1 MMLAHQCSARAS
13 FVSLVALL
21 LTLFLLTANR
31 LHNGP
36 EPAFSH
42 LKGDWVNV
50 DDQQSLL
57 VAEKP
62 DNFCGQDFEFLR
74 QGGLDLTKSIVYSR
88 RCIRPVHGNVDRDA
102 VTNIS
107 TPLITSKTTLNLTVD
122 CTAVEAP
129 PCEPLTLHVPPNY
142 PQEQYPH
149 LLFGVASSHD
159 RLRESLLVFAHW
171 LSGTGAQLVAVV
183 SDADQGSDAN
193 IDLRSLEAE
202 YRQHNIT
209 ATFIAPRQKTAIP
222 RKDTPA
228 DAGPSSPA
236 PVEQL
241 HFLLIRDMLDRA
253 TPETQ
258 WLGVLD
264 DDTFFPALHP
274 LSAALAKHDHTA
286 PTWLG
291 ALADN
296 FVSLRM
302 WGYMAYGGAGTF
314 LSVPLARQLAPHL
327 ERCIRETTVVSGDGM
342 LRDCVYAHT
351 TTKLTVVAGLYQHDI
366 RGDPA
371 GFFESGRRALSVH
384 HWKSWYTAPVAA
396 MAAVTRVCGDCFLQ
410 RWRFGHDT
418 LLANGYSITTYRDG
432 LLGGDGGIDLG
443 RVEGTWQ
450 EPDGKF
456 DFVYAPFRP
465 RLSEQEK
472 KSYRLVAVDGGEPNR
487 KGEKGVFRQVYVHR
501 APRKEEGSSKGEVET
516 EGMMDEVVELI
527 WEGS

>member
-1 MMLAHQCSARAS
+1 MMLAHQCSGRAS
-13 FVSLVALL
+13 FVFLVALL
-21 LTLFLLTANR
+21 LILFLLTANR

-36 EPAFSH
+36 SPAFPRLRGQWIS
-42 LKGDWVNV
+42 V
-50 DDQQSLL
+50 DDQQSLI
-57 VAEKP
+57 AEKP
-62 DNFCGQDFEFLR
+62 DNFCGRDFNLLR
-74 QGGLDLTKSIVYSR
+74 QGDLALTKSIVYSR
-88 RCIRPVHGNVDRDA
+88 RCIRPVHGNVDRAA

-107 TPLITSKTTLNLTVD
+107 TPLITSKTTLSLTAE
-122 CTAVEAP
+122 CATVEAP

-149 LLFGVASSHD
+149 LIFGVASSHD
-159 RLRESLLVFAHW
+159 RLSESLPVFAHW

-183 SDADQGSDAN
+183 SDADQVDSKF
-193 IDLRSLEAE
+193 DLQSLEAE
-202 YRQHNIT
+202 YRQHNIA
-209 ATFIAPRQKTAIP
+209 ATFIAPTQTVAIP
-222 RKDTPA
+222 RKDTTT
-228 DAGPSSPA
+228 DATPSSPA

-253 TPETQ
+253 TPETH

-274 LSAALAKHDHTA
+274 LSAALREHDHTA

-296 FVSLRM
+296 FVSLRI

-327 ERCIRETTVVSGDGM
+327 ESCIRETTVVSGDGM
-342 LRDCVYAHT
+342 LRDCIYAYT
-351 TTKLTVVAGLYQHDI
+351 TTKLTVVEGLYQHDI
-366 RGDPA
+366 RGDAA
-371 GFFESGRRALSVH
+371 GFFESGRRALSIH
-384 HWKSWYTAPVAA
+384 HWKSWYRAPVAQ

-410 RWRFGHDT
+410 RWRFGSGT

-432 LLGGDGGIDLG
+432 LLDSIDLG

-456 DFVYAPFRP
+456 DFVYGPFRP

-472 KSYRLVAVDGGEPNR
+472 KSYRLVAVDGEAQ
-487 KGEKGVFRQVYVHR
+487 KGETFRQVYVHR
-501 APRKEEGSSKGEVET
+501 APRKEGSKGEDVET

-527 WEGS
+527 WEGGAA

>member
-1 MMLAHQCSARAS
+1 MMLTHQCSGRAS
-13 FVSLVALL
+13 FAFLVALL
-21 LTLFLLTANR
+21 LVLFLLTANR

-36 EPAFSH
+36 SAAFSR
-42 LKGDWVNV
+42 LKGDWISV
-50 DDQQSLL
+50 DGEEHHDGQQSLS
-57 VAEKP
+57 AEKTN
-62 DNFCGQDFEFLR
+62 NFCSQDFEFLR
-74 QGGLDLTKSIVYSR
+74 QGDLGLTDNIVYSR
-88 RCIRPVHGNVDRDA
+88 RCIRAVHGNVDRDV

-107 TPLITSKTTLNLTVD
+107 TPLITSKTTLSLTAE
-122 CTAVEAP
+122 CTTVEAP
-129 PCEPLTLHVPPNY
+129 PCERLTLHVPPNY
-142 PQEQYPH
+142 PQEQYRH
-149 LLFGVASSHD
+149 LIFGVASSHD
-159 RLRESLLVFAHW
+159 RLKESLPVFAHW

-183 SDADQGSDAN
+183 SDADRTDATF
-193 IDLRSLEAE
+193 DLPSLEAE
-202 YRQHNIT
+202 YRQHDVA
-209 ATFIAPRQKTAIP
+209 ATIIPPTQKVAIP
-222 RKDTPA
+222 RKDTPL
-228 DAGPSSPA
+228 DATPSAPS

-274 LSAALAKHDHTA
+274 LSAALRQHDHTI

-296 FVSLRM
+296 FVSIKI

-327 ERCIRETTVVSGDGM
+327 ESCIRETTVVSGDGM

-351 TTKLTVVAGLYQHDI
+351 TTKLTLVDGLYQHDI

-371 GFFESGRRALSVH
+371 GFFESGRRALSIH
-384 HWKSWYTAPVAA
+384 HWKSWYRAPVAQ

-410 RWRFGHDT
+410 RWRFGNDT

-432 LLGGDGGIDLG
+432 LLDKIDLS

-456 DFVYAPFRP
+456 DFVYGPFRP
-465 RLSEQEK
+465 RLSEADK
-472 KSYRLVAVDGGEPNR
+472 KSYRLVAVDGEAR
-487 KGEKGVFRQVYVHR
+487 KGGRFRQVYVHR
-501 APRKEEGSSKGEVET
+501 APRKDSGGSSKEEEEAE
-516 EGMMDEVVELI
+516 EGRMDEVVELI
-527 WEGS
+527 WEG